1 MVHAHGPLTAYDDP
15 DRLEQHLRN
24 LTNAHEVAFADPW
37 SIDDAPSG
45 YVRGLLKGI
54 VGIEIPIT
62 LLEGKWKVSQNRPET
77 DRAGVVEGLKRIQDD
92 SHQDMAHLVS
102 ANKPLENS

>member
-1 MVHAHGPLTAYDDP
+1 VVHAHGPLTVYEDP

-24 LTNAHEVAFADPW
+24 LTSAHEAAFADPW
-37 SIDDAPSG
+37 SIDHAPSG

-62 LLEGKWKVSQNRPET
+62 LLEGKWKVSQNRPAT
-77 DRAGVVEGLKRIQDD
+77 DRSGVVEGLRTIQDTA
-92 SHQDMAHLVS
+92 HQGMAELVS